1 MRGWLIT
8 VQNTLKKKSQV
19 SFKINFKG
27 IILILHIEMLDLD
40 QYIVVTIKK
49 VVYRTERA
57 DTLLYQRFHCTLKK
71 RKEDNLAHIT
81 LQRCNF

>member
-1 MRGWLIT
+1 
-8 VQNTLKKKSQV
+8 
-19 SFKINFKG
+19 
-27 IILILHIEMLDLD
+27 MLDLD